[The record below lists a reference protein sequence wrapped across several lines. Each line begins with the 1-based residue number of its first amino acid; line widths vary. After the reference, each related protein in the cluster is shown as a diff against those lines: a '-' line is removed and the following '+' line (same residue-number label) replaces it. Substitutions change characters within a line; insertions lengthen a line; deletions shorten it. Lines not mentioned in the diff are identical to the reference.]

1 MSSSSL
7 HRSCTVFSYLLK
19 QHGVYVHIICGP
31 FTIRVT
37 WVKRVYVC
45 PFVHMCYAPK
55 PRNRIQSNCMCNQLP
70 VMCTAHGESKII
82 TVRYQTEY
90 VEHKLDEQTDS
101 HSGYSA
107 HLRVVRKSLNK

>member
-70 VMCTAHGESKII
+70 VMCMAHGDSKII

-90 VEHKLDEQTDS
+90 VEHKLDEQRT
-101 HSGYSA
+101 HT
-107 HLRVVRKSLNK
+107 VVIVPICELCESL

>member
-1 MSSSSL
+1 
-7 HRSCTVFSYLLK
+7 
-19 QHGVYVHIICGP
+19 
-31 FTIRVT
+31 
-37 WVKRVYVC
+37 
-45 PFVHMCYAPK
+45 MCYAPK
-55 PRNRIQSNCMCNQLP
+55 PRNRIQSNYMCNQLP

-82 TVRYQTEY
+82 TVRFQTEY